1 MKILVPTYV
10 MPNVKHGRT
19 NLINSVLP
27 YLREKTNTEIIWIV
41 FQPDKILKQ
50 KTNGLS
56 IYDIHDFSNAVNL
69 LRITKPDCVIVTSTT
84 DAIQLSISIAANFLK
99 IPLISIYL
107 FNYNY
112 MGVSSAFTTIENF
125 EISLQK
131 FFSKQTSTDKE
142 NQKKSFRRGKFIL
155 YKHNFLRKTRKT
167 ITGNYFNALLFTL
180 KELFTQTLGK
190 PKNYNELANLHLL
203 SDNSWLKPLV
213 NLGINKDKLIVTGNP
228 YWDKLF
234 QKLEEIKYKHT
245 QKKSNI
251 NILVIT
257 DALVEH
263 GIWTPK
269 KRDAFLGKL
278 FDKLKKET
286 NISFSIK
293 IHPSSEDRYYYDT
306 FFHERKTKIRIFQK
320 EDLWDIINDFDLVI
334 SYGSTTAQTE
344 LVAMG
349 MKILLLDANVSLTP
363 AHLVNEGISSGI
375 VSNCE
380 SFSDIIP
387 SIHKLLENKIEITKN
402 LIKER
407 NQLFQS
413 DGKASERVANAILKI
428 VK

>member
-10 MPNVKHGRT
+10 MPDVKHVGID
-19 NLINSVLP
+19 LINSVLP

-56 IYDIHDFSNAVNL
+56 IYDIHDFPNAVSIL
-69 LRITKPDCVIVTSTT
+69 HTTKPDCVVVTNTT
-84 DAIQLSISIAANFLK
+84 DAIQSSLIIAAKFLK
-99 IPLISIYL
+99 IPVATIYFHSYDFQGL
-107 FNYNY
+107 T
-112 MGVSSAFTTIENF
+112 GLSTPVQNF
-125 EISLQK
+125 KESLGK
-131 FFSKQTSTDKE
+131 FFSNQTSTDKE
-142 NQKKSFRRGKFIL
+142 HQKKSFRRGKFIL
-155 YKHNFLRKTRKT
+155 YKYNFLKKTRKA
-167 ITGNYFNALLFTL
+167 ISGNNLNALLFTL
-180 KELFTQTLGK
+180 KEIFIQTLGK
-190 PKNYNELANLHLL
+190 SKNYNELSELHLL
-203 SDNSWLKPLV
+203 SDNSWLKPLT
-213 NLGINKDKLIVTGNP
+213 NLGISKEKLIVTGNP
-228 YWDKLF
+228 YWDELF

-263 GIWTPK
+263 GVWTPK

-278 FDKLKKET
+278 FDELKKET

-293 IHPSSEDRYYYDT
+293 IHPSSEDRYYYET
-306 FFHERKTKIRIFQK
+306 FFHERKTKIRIFQR
-320 EDLWDIINDFDLVI
+320 EDLWDIINDFDVVI
-334 SYGSTTAQTE
+334 SYGCTTAHTE
-344 LVAMG
+344 LVLMG
-349 MKILLLDANVSLTP
+349 MKILLLDAEVNSLY
-363 AHLVNEGISSGI
+363 ARLVKEGLSSGI
-375 VSNCE
+375 VLKCE
-380 SFSDIIP
+380 SFSNIIP